1 MVEPRRVVRGD
12 IARSLF
18 YMHVEYDLDLKGML
32 PMLKW
37 WNLADPPNRHEKW
50 RNDEIEKLEN
60 VRNRFIDNSVLADQL
75 Q

>member
-1 MVEPRRVVRGD
+1 VRGD

-32 PMLKW
+32 LMLKR
-37 WNLADPPNRHEKW
+37 WNTAEPPNANERW
-50 RNDEIEKLEN
+50 RNNRIEELER
-60 VRNRFIDNSVLADQL
+60 VRNRFIDDYRLADQL